1 MFVILVSCA
10 VAGRCGGY
18 HIGPLSI
25 AWSKN
30 YSQYTDYM
38 LRTSREFGVMP
49 ELRWAP
55 SVQARWQ
62 VMRTLLKQ
70 SNALSVLD
78 VGGIGTYRN
87 SVRMYEC
94 INIASEARANRCKIY
109 AGSQLPYQNNL
120 FDLVMAESAL
130 HHASQNATKLL
141 GEMARVS
148 RDTVVVAEDI
158 LEASASPDVWASFRS
173 HDTNARYLALRQ
185 WVDECKT
192 VGLQLHRL
200 VVLHRVP
207 LHVAEL
213 ADCELG
219 YAPMVYMV
227 LRHATKRTPI

>member
-1 MFVILVSCA
+1 MLLVLTWC
-10 VAGRCGGY
+10 VVTGRCGGY
-18 HIGPLSI
+18 HIGPLTI
-25 AWSKN
+25 TWAKN

-38 LRTSREFGVMP
+38 LHTSRELGVMP

-55 SVQARWQ
+55 TVQARWQ

-78 VGGIGTYRN
+78 VGGIGTYKH

-94 INIASEARANRCKIY
+94 LNIASEARANRCKIY
-109 AGSQLPYQNNL
+109 AGSQLPYNDKL
-120 FDLVMAESAL
+120 FDMVMAETAL
-130 HHASQNATKLL
+130 HHAAQNATTLL
-141 GEMARVS
+141 GEMARVA
-148 RDTVVVAEDI
+148 RDVVVVAEDI
-158 LEASASPDVWASFRS
+158 LEPSASLDVREAFRD
-173 HDTNARYLALRQ
+173 HDPNARYLTLRQ
-185 WVDECKT
+185 WVDECKA
-192 VGLQLHRL
+192 VGLKLARL

-227 LRHATKRTPI
+227 LQHAKVQ